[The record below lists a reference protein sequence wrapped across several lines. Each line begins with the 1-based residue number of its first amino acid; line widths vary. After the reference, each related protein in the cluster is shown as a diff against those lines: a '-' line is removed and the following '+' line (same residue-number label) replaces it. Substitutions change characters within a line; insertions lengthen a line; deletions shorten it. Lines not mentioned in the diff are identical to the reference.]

1 MSDLIWLSEAQMRQI
16 EPNFLLLH
24 GGAEGR

>member
-1 MSDLIWLSEAQMRQI
+1 MSDLIWLSKTQMRQI
-16 EPNFLLLH
+16 KPHFSLSH

>member
-1 MSDLIWLSEAQMRQI
+1 MSDLIWLSEAQIRQI
-16 EPNFLLLH
+16 EPNFLLLR